1 MAKFVPQAELP
12 LVDQVR
18 VRHEKLQALRQ
29 EGRDPFQIT
38 KFDVTHHAQEIKDRF
53 DELEEQS
60 VRLAGRIMSKRGMG
74 KAIFADLQ
82 DRSGRVQI
90 YIKVDEMGEEAFAEC
105 RKLDVGDIVGV
116 EGPVFRTQRGEISV
130 RTRSVTLLSKS
141 LLPLPE
147 KFHGLTDVE
156 TRFRQRY
163 VDLIMNPE
171 VRRNFEIRTKFISHI
186 RRYLDSRGYMEVE
199 TPVLNTISGG
209 ATARPFI
216 THHNTLDIDMYMRI
230 ATELPLKRL
239 IVGGLE
245 RVYEIG
251 RIFRNE
257 GMDPK
262 HNPEFTT
269 VELYEAYTDFHGMMD
284 IFEGLLSSAAMEIL
298 GSYKL
303 NWMGYDVDLTPGWP
317 RMTMAEAVKQ
327 YLGVDFMA
335 ISSDEDAEKLAAS
348 VGVELGPTKEHT
360 WGNYLY
366 ECFDQKV
373 EEKLIQ
379 PTFITMHPVDVSP
392 LAKRSPQDPRLTE
405 RFELFICHSE
415 MGNAFSELNDP
426 IDQKGRFQKQAE
438 LRARGDEEAGMMD
451 EDYITALEYGLP
463 PTGGLGIGVD
473 RCVML
478 LCGVDSIREV
488 ILFPTMKPLDQPK
501 KEEKAEEKPADFDCA
516 CFTCPSQEACKAAQ
530 EAVGADA
537 HIGPLSVGTDAHID
551 PHQEPI
557 DFSNVVIEPLFQDQ
571 VDFETFSK
579 SDLRAVKVLECEAV
593 KKSKKLLKITLD
605 DGSGEKRTILS
616 GIHAYYEPEQLI
628 GKTCIA
634 ITNLPPRAMMGI
646 ESCGMLLSAVHKEGD
661 EEKLHLLMVDP
672 HIPAG
677 AKLY

>member
-1 MAKFVPQAELP
+1 MAKFVPQDELP

-29 EGRDPFQIT
+29 EGRDPFRIT
-38 KFDVTHHAQEIKDRF
+38 KFDVTHHAQEVKDRF

-82 DRSGRVQI
+82 DRSGRVQL
-90 YIKVDEMGEEAFAEC
+90 YIKVDEMGEEAFADC

-116 EGPVFRTQRGEISV
+116 EGPVFKTQRGEISV

-163 VDLIMNPE
+163 VDLIVNPE
-171 VRRNFEIRTKFISHI
+171 VRRNFEIRSKFVSHI
-186 RRYLDSRGYMEVE
+186 RKFLDSRGYMEVE

-230 ATELPLKRL
+230 ATELHLKRL

-269 VELYEAYTDFHGMMD
+269 VELYQAYTDFNGMMD
-284 IFEGLLSSAAMEIL
+284 LFEELLSSAAMDLL

-303 NWMGYDVDLTPGWP
+303 NWLGCEVDLTPGWP
-317 RMTMAEAVKQ
+317 RLTMAEAVRQ

-335 ISSDEDAEKLAAS
+335 VSSDEDAAKLAAS
-348 VGVELGPTKEHT
+348 VGVELGPAKEHT

-392 LAKRSPQDPRLTE
+392 LAKRSPKDPRLTE

-426 IDQKGRFQKQAE
+426 IDQKGRFQKQVE
-438 LRARGDEEAGMMD
+438 LRARGDDEAGMMD
-451 EDYITALEYGLP
+451 EDYINAMEYGLP

-478 LCGVDSIREV
+478 LTGADSIREV
-488 ILFPTMKPLDQPK
+488 ILFPTMKPIDQPK
-501 KEEKAEEKPADFDCA
+501 KDVGGGVPDAPQPAEEKPADFECA
-516 CFTCPSQEACKAAQ
+516 CYTCPSQEACKAAQ
-530 EAVGADA
+530 EAATAGADA
-537 HIGPLSVGTDAHID
+537 HVGP
-551 PHQEPI
+551 QQPI
-557 DFSNVVIEPLFQDQ
+557 DFSNVVIEPLFEDQ

-579 SDLRAVKVLECEAV
+579 SDFRAVKVKDCVAV
-593 KKSKKLLKITLD
+593 PKSKKLLQFTLD
-605 DGSGEKRTILS
+605 DGTGTDRTILS

-634 ITNLPPRAMMGI
+634 ITNLPPRKMMGI
-646 ESCGMLLSAVHKEGD
+646 DSCGMLISAVHKEGE

-672 HIPAG
+672 SIPAG